1 LLTALFLSMLV
12 INNQLNN
19 YTIQQIINKIT

>member
-1 LLTALFLSMLV
+1 LTALFLSMLV